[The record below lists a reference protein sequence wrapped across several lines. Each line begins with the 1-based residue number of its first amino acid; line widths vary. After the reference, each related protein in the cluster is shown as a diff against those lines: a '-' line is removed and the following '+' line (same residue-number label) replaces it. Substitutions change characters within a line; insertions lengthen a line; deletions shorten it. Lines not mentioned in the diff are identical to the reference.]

1 MKTVVSTSDVAHFW
15 AHQSQC
21 EARTSNGNF
30 YFDGKTIYSYG
41 RHFPIATHHTNE
53 AGESAVLFTTRGYSN
68 STAKHIGHVRG
79 ACSHLVKIYCKN
91 PNGISHT
98 ENFNDWANKILQE
111 TQKLGGAR
119 KPEIYIG
126 NIEAIKAEAKK
137 YADYFGLEL
146 PVEITADID
155 MGKAKES
162 YSVLAERA
170 RERKQKEKQDNIE
183 QREKWLNFK
192 AHSYR
197 PIDGRELLRTDGE
210 KIETTKGVCFGVD
223 YGRAFYK
230 RLKSGAIRHGDKFKQ
245 YVVLSVTE
253 KDLKIGCHTFSID
266 YLMEFSAKYLS

>member
-15 AHQSQC
+15 AHQSQG

-53 AGESAVLFTTRGYSN
+53 AGESVVLFTTRGYSN
-68 STAKHIGHVRG
+68 STAKHICHVRG
-79 ACSHLVKIYCKN
+79 ACSHLIKIYCKN
-91 PNGISHT
+91 PNGISHA
-98 ENFNDWANKILQE
+98 ENFNDWAKKISQE

-146 PVEITADID
+146 PDTITSQVDIAQ
-155 MGKAKES
+155 AKES
-162 YSVLAERA
+162 YELLLQKAK
-170 RERKQKEKQDNIE
+170 ERKEREKRDNLE

-197 PIDGRELLRTDGE
+197 PTGGRELLRTDGE
-210 KIETTKGVCFGVD
+210 KIETTKGVCFSVD
-223 YGRAFYK
+223 YGRAFYE
-230 RLKSGAIRHGDKFKQ
+230 RLKSGAIRHGDKFQQ
-245 YVVLSVTE
+245 YGVLSVTE
-253 KDLKIGCHTFSID
+253 KELKIGCHTFSMD
-266 YLMEFSAKYLS
+266 YLMEFGAKYLA